1 MVNFIRCRAFRDFRK
16 AAEGRPAH
24 FRRTG
29 KDAGKCMEKIFH
41 LKEHGTDV
49 RTEVLAGLTTFL
61 TMAYILAVN
70 PNILGTVMDRSGVFV
85 ATALASAIATFVM
98 AFLAN
103 YPIALSAGLGLNA
116 YFAYTVCL
124 GELGGEADAFT
135 IALTAVLVEGIIF
148 IILSLFKAREQILNG
163 IPMNM
168 KNGISAGIG
177 LFVAFIGLKGA
188 GIVVNPEGLATPLAL
203 GDFSQAQVALAL
215 IGFIITLV
223 LVHYNVKGSVLI
235 GIIVTWV
242 MGMIAEKT
250 GWYVVNP
257 DAGVYSVFP
266 DFSQG
271 LQLSGITKTAFHFNF
286 AWAGKN
292 LLHFIAIV
300 FAFLYVDLF
309 DTVGTVVGVADKAG
323 LLDEDGNLPRAG
335 KVLLSDAI
343 GTVAGA
349 CLGTSTITSFVE
361 SSAGVAEGGK
371 TGLTAFTTGCMFIV
385 SLLLS
390 PIFLAIPTFA
400 TAPALMYVGMLMLSS
415 AKKIEFDGDIADTV
429 GAYMALVMMPLS
441 YSIATGI
448 MFAVLAWTIL
458 KVCEGKAREI
468 SPVMWVIFV
477 LFALRIVTLVMGW
490 Q

>member
-1 MVNFIRCRAFRDFRK
+1 ML
-16 AAEGRPAH
+16 
-24 FRRTG
+24 
-29 KDAGKCMEKIFH
+29 EKLFQ
-41 LKEHGTDV
+41 LKEHGTTV
-49 RTEVLAGLTTFL
+49 RTEVIAGLTTFL

-85 ATALASAIATFVM
+85 ATALASALATFIM

-148 IILSLFKAREQILNG
+148 IILSFFKAREAIING
-163 IPMNM
+163 IPTNL

-177 LFVAFIGLKGA
+177 LFVAFIGMQNA
-188 GIVVNPEGLATPLAL
+188 GIIIKNDSTIVGLGSFSTPA
-203 GDFSQAQVALAL
+203 VTLAL
-215 IGFIITLV
+215 IGFLIILA

-235 GIIVTWV
+235 GILATWV
-242 MGMIAEKT
+242 LGMIAQAT
-250 GWYVVNP
+250 GWYVPNP

-266 DFSQG
+266 DFSAG
-271 LQLSGITKTAFHFNF
+271 LQLGGLANTAFKFNF
-286 AWAGKN
+286 GWVASH
-292 LLHFIAIV
+292 LIQFIAIV
-300 FAFLYVDLF
+300 FSFLYVDIF

-323 LLDEDGNLPRAG
+323 LLDKDGKLPRVG
-335 KVLLSDAI
+335 KVLMADAV
-343 GTVAGA
+343 GTCAGA

-361 SSAGVAEGGK
+361 SSAGVAAGGR
-371 TGLTAFTTGCMFIV
+371 TGLTSLTTGVMFLV

-390 PIFLAIPTFA
+390 PIFLAIPGFA
-400 TAPALMYVGMLMLSS
+400 TAPALIYVGMLMVSS
-415 AKKIEFDGDIADTV
+415 VKKIEFDGDLADTA
-429 GAYMALVMMPLS
+429 GAYMAIVMMPLA

-448 MFAVLAWTIL
+448 MFAIMTWVII
-458 KVCEGKAREI
+458 KVVEKKAKEI
-468 SPVMWVIFV
+468 QPVMWVVFI
-477 LFALRIVTLVMGW
+477 LFALRIVTLITNF

>member
-1 MVNFIRCRAFRDFRK
+1 ML
-16 AAEGRPAH
+16 
-24 FRRTG
+24 
-29 KDAGKCMEKIFH
+29 EKLFQ
-41 LKEHGTDV
+41 LKEHGTTV
-49 RTEVLAGLTTFL
+49 RTEVIAGLTTFL

-85 ATALASAIATFVM
+85 ATALASALATFIM

-148 IILSLFKAREQILNG
+148 IILSFFKAREAIING
-163 IPMNM
+163 IPTNL

-177 LFVAFIGLKGA
+177 LFVAFIGMQNA
-188 GIVVNPEGLATPLAL
+188 GIIIKNDSTIVGLGSFSTPDVTLAI
-203 GDFSQAQVALAL
+203 
-215 IGFIITLV
+215 IGFLIILA

-235 GIIVTWV
+235 GILATWV
-242 MGMIAEKT
+242 LGMIAQAA
-250 GWYVVNP
+250 GWYVPNP

-266 DFSQG
+266 DFSAG
-271 LQLSGITKTAFHFNF
+271 LQLGGLANTAFKFNF
-286 AWAGKN
+286 GWAASN
-292 LLHFIAIV
+292 LIQFVAIV
-300 FAFLYVDLF
+300 FSFLYVDIF

-323 LLDEDGNLPRAG
+323 LLDKDGKLPRVG
-335 KVLLSDAI
+335 KVLMADAV
-343 GTVAGA
+343 GTCAGA

-361 SSAGVAEGGK
+361 SSAGVAAGGR
-371 TGLTAFTTGCMFIV
+371 TGLTSLTTGVMFLV

-390 PIFLAIPTFA
+390 PIFLAIPGFA
-400 TAPALMYVGMLMLSS
+400 TAPALIYVGMLMVSS
-415 AKKIEFDGDIADTV
+415 VKKIEFDGDLADTA
-429 GAYMALVMMPLS
+429 GAYMAIVMMPLA

-448 MFAVLAWTIL
+448 MFAIMTWVII
-458 KVCEGKAREI
+458 KVVEKKAKEI
-468 SPVMWVIFV
+468 QPVMWVVFI
-477 LFALRIVTLVMGW
+477 LFALRIVTLITNF